1 MFNYR
6 FEEDGPGK
14 LLSIIIEG
22 EFDTGGAQVVQDA
35 LEPFREKEITRII
48 FDLSGATL
56 MASSGLR
63 VIFYAKDRLK
73 DSMAVELRGA
83 TGLVARVI
91 HMSGIGKFV
100 EVR

>member
-14 LLSIIIEG
+14 RLTIIIEG
-22 EFDTGGAQVVQDA
+22 EFDTGAAQVVQDA
-35 LEPFREKEITRII
+35 LEPFREKDMDRIV

-63 VIFYAKDRLK
+63 VIFYAKDKLK
-73 DSMAVELRGA
+73 DSMAVELKGA

-100 EVR
+100 EVH